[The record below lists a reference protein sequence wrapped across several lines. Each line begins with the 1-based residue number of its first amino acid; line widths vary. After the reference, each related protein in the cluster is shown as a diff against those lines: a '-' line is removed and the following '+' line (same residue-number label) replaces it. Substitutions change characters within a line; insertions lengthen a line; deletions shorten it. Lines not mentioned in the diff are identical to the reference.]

1 MKTILP
7 MKIIIYFLFFL
18 IPDFCAIAQKIRT
31 QAEIRLVG
39 DINFQPK
46 RVKSGLSHFRLA
58 SSISPVIYLDK
69 KERII
74 FVPVVSFNFLIGRG
88 MGSSMRDKLF
98 RLRPQAMISLVGGVQ
113 WGHRRLNHQVQM
125 LPFFLQPGFSSDNS
139 NIIALS
145 SNMILIDRNRSIN
158 DLEFRYQRV
167 GSIYIGTQFGLEAS
181 YINDGPPFGKW
192 LGDGRDRYW
201 TGSGFLGYKFKPDW
215 KSIDNRPVSIRW
227 SFDRYTSY
235 KENAYELATALK
247 MDYVPYR
254 DFTSNLYNRGSMR
267 IGVFVENLYSAELTI
282 NDSDYLDIQNV
293 LHLLQG
299 FSWHRTANKSSLS
312 LQMSYSY
319 LPKMYYK

>member
-1 MKTILP
+1 
-7 MKIIIYFLFFL
+7 MKISICVIFFL
-18 IPDFCAIAQKIRT
+18 LPYFYTNAQKVRT

-46 RVKSGLSHFRLA
+46 RVKSGLSHFRIV
-58 SSISPVIYLDK
+58 SSISPVIYIDK
-69 KERII
+69 NERLF
-74 FVPVVSFNFLIGRG
+74 FVPVTSFNFLIGRG
-88 MGSSMRDKLF
+88 MGSSMRDVLF
-98 RLRPQAMISLVGGVQ
+98 RFRPQAMVSLVGGVQ

-125 LPFFLQPGFSSDNS
+125 LPHFLQPGFSSDNS

-145 SNMILIDRNRSIN
+145 SNMILIDRNRSAS
-158 DLEFRYQRV
+158 DLEFRHQRV
-167 GSIYIGTQFGLEAS
+167 GSVYIGTQFGLEFS

-215 KSIDNRPVSIRW
+215 RSLDNRPVSVRW

-247 MDYVPYR
+247 MDYVPYK

-267 IGVFVENLYSAELTI
+267 IGIFVENLFSAELTI
-282 NDSDYLDIQNV
+282 NDSDYLDIQNA
-293 LHLLQG
+293 LHLIQG
-299 FSWHRTANKSSLS
+299 FSWHRTANKSSVS

-319 LPKMYYK
+319 LPKMPLK